1 LRNKLLIDTDVL
13 IDFSRG
19 FEIASNRLNEERLRF
34 ELSISSITYLE
45 LINGCQNK
53 RDLRFTESY
62 LSEFKIIHLNPL
74 ISLKSIELIKRYNLS
89 HNLQIPDCLIA
100 ATSLIERI
108 PLLSKNQRDF
118 RFVEEIE
125 LLPYP

>member
-1 LRNKLLIDTDVL
+1 MRNRILIDTDII
-13 IDFSRG
+13 IDSSRNN
-19 FEIASNRLNEERLRF
+19 EIAVQRLDYEQASY
-34 ELSISSITYLE
+34 ELTISSITYLE

-62 LSEFKIIHLNPL
+62 LSEFKIIHLNAL